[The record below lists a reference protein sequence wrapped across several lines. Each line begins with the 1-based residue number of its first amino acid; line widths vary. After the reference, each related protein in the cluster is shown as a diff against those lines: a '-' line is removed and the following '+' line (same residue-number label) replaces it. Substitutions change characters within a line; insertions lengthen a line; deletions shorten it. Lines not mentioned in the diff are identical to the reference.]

1 MSRRS
6 GRTPVLLSGDPDQ
19 ERFAVLAAATIGR
32 NAGTDFCPGRHINA
46 LSYGP
51 DPDLAGFAAAV

>member
-1 MSRRS
+1 M
-6 GRTPVLLSGDPDQ
+6 LLSGDPDQ